1 VTKPPSPKPTKNSPL
16 KFNQALCCSAA
27 LRETTLNPSPPTTH
41 VQHLPAEDTI
51 PRQAASASMR
61 ELSLNLNTRQRLIL
75 IPACIMLA
83 GGLLLFQALP
93 TKNPR

>member
-1 VTKPPSPKPTKNSPL
+1 
-16 KFNQALCCSAA
+16 
-27 LRETTLNPSPPTTH
+27 
-41 VQHLPAEDTI
+41 
-51 PRQAASASMR
+51 MR